1 MNRLFSVEQ
10 IKTAFWEEFHKA
22 GEVWFDY
29 LGDEE
34 NDADSTESHWQDFLE
49 TLEQL
54 GDSSE

>member
-10 IKTAFWEEFHKA
+10 IKAVFWEEFHGA
-22 GEVWFDY
+22 GELWFDY

-34 NDADSTESHWQDFLE
+34 ENEDCTEGYWQDFLE